1 MQSWDRGSVIVVGR
15 ISKVQEVR
23 GIKDGIQHLNRR
35 EWGIELRYL
44 KVDILE

>member
-23 GIKDGIQHLNRR
+23 GIKDGIQRLNRG
-35 EWGIELRYL
+35 EWG
-44 KVDILE
+44 